1 MYYDISALNREAG
14 PYSKTVTGASSTET
28 LQFQFCATFE
38 DGSYGW
44 ITESSRSIAD
54 DAVNSIDSSNLRDAE
69 EEINGVSFTQDSDTV
84 CIEADAEADPEV
96 EEVNYSMISKITCD
110 EAITEAGNPTI
121 SSVSVSDNGCVYTVA
136 MSHAAGCTKGGV
148 DIDAAMGWLYENE
161 WAIGIIYLIAGPLI
175 ALFGTG
181 WFPYVVAAIVAIF
194 VIGIVCSISL
204 AAGWMATGLGT
215 GIVFAVALILGVIG
229 GILIRRNVKVAIGLL
244 GAVGGFFAGTLLFAL
259 IASMSSWEAVWG
271 FWMIAVTMAI
281 VGFLVSCKFGKGIV
295 LLSTSMIGSYLFMRS
310 WTMFFPGHW
319 PSEAQLM
326 QPDELETDAAFWI
339 FFSIFVVGFIGA
351 YFFQKNYQD
360 EHEDLDAYEKQ
371 D

>member
-1 MYYDISALNREAG
+1 MCVAAAG
-14 PYSKTVTGASSTET
+14 DV
-28 LQFQFCATFE
+28 
-38 DGSYGW
+38 
-44 ITESSRSIAD
+44 
-54 DAVNSIDSSNLRDAE
+54 DAVY
-69 EEINGVSFTQDSDTV
+69 
-84 CIEADAEADPEV
+84 
-96 EEVNYSMISKITCD
+96 YSMVSKVTCD
-110 EAITEAGNPTI
+110 EAVTEAGNPTFE
-121 SSVSVSDNGCVYTVA
+121 SVTVSADGCTYTVS
-136 MSHAAGCTKGGV
+136 MKHAAGCNKGGV
-148 DIDAAMGWLYENE
+148 DVEAAMGWLYDNE

-181 WFPYVVAAIVAIF
+181 WFPYVVASIVAIF

-259 IASMSSWEAVWG
+259 ICSFSDWDASWG
-271 FWMIAVTMAI
+271 YWTIAVTMAI

-295 LLSTSMIGSYLFMRS
+295 MLSTSMIGSYLFMRS
-310 WTMFFPGHW
+310 WTLFFPGHW

-326 QPDELETDAAFWI
+326 DPANLEIDGTFWV
-339 FFSIFVVGFIGA
+339 FFSIFVVGFIGS
-351 YFFQKNYQD
+351 FFYQKNYQE